1 MIVFLYAYIAI
12 WAVICGPIPLLYVA
26 LCAIVDG
33 AVWIMATFIV
43 AIRCLICIHRIHL
56 FVVMFILVSLG
67 RFQLVFKNLID
78 NRLWDARV
86 LKDSPQQH
94 KDVKAHQTYRYEIYA

>member
-1 MIVFLYAYIAI
+1 MIVFLYTHITV
-12 WAVICGPIPLLYVA
+12 WTVIRSPIPLLDIA

-43 AIRCLICIHRIHL
+43 GIRCLICIHRIHL
-56 FVVMFILVSLG
+56 FIIMLILMSLR

-86 LKDSPQQH
+86 LEDASQQH
-94 KDVKAHQTYRYEIYA
+94 EDV